1 MQRDEDACG
10 RKRLP
15 MPMPMPKHKW
25 NGRKHTYAASSIPYH
40 LLSCGRVE
48 EADTAA
54 DGMGICAS
62 CLGLNGHPS
71 QDREIDRLLNSEQ
84 PNAAYGA
91 VGHSTFAQPDEEELR
106 REREA
111 LEHITAHAAD
121 HMIDVV
127 HPSQS
132 DLHYGMLLGGH
143 RSYLRDPVEHSAAYQ
158 HSQHGRAQPET
169 EDSEEA
175 AWLESVQSAQ
185 LDTIQMPESGTLTID
200 IGLLRETRP
209 PQRDPKHESA
219 Y

>member
-1 MQRDEDACG
+1 
-10 RKRLP
+10 
-15 MPMPMPKHKW
+15 
-25 NGRKHTYAASSIPYH
+25 
-40 LLSCGRVE
+40 
-48 EADTAA
+48 
-54 DGMGICAS
+54 MGICAS
-62 CLGLNGHPS
+62 CLGLNRHPS

-91 VGHSTFAQPDEEELR
+91 VDHGAFAQPDEEELR

-121 HMIDVV
+121 HMIDVL

-132 DLHYGMLLGGH
+132 DLDYGTVLGGD
-143 RSYLRDPVEHSAAYQ
+143 RSYRDDPVEHSTAYQ
-158 HSQHGRAQPET
+158 DSQTSQAQPET

-175 AWLESVQSAQ
+175 AWLESVQSAH
-185 LDTIQMPESGTLTID
+185 LDTIQMPKSGTLTMD

-209 PQRDPKHESA
+209 PQRNSKPESA